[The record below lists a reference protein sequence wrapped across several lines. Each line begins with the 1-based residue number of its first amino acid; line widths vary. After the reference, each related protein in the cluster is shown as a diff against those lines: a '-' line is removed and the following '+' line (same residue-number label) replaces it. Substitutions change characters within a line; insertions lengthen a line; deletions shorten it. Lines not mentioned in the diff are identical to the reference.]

1 VPATESPAPRPRPA
15 TRRTGLALAGLAAA
29 ACAPGG
35 SGAAP
40 VGSPA
45 AGGGGAPD
53 DLPPV
58 FDRSAPVTVQRGGPH
73 TVYHS
78 AAPLPTAGAPR
89 PDGRATLVWF
99 SQPG

>member
-1 VPATESPAPRPRPA
+1 MRPGRV
-15 TRRTGLALAGLAAA
+15 RG
-29 ACAPGG
+29 
-35 SGAAP
+35 
-40 VGSPA
+40 A
-45 AGGGGAPD
+45 AGGLARGRRAAPD
-53 DLPPV
+53 DLPAI

-78 AAPLPTAGAPR
+78 AAPLPTADAPR